1 MKKKL
6 FSTIL
11 VVMLALSMALSVSAA
26 PQTFVLDDAGLL
38 TQQEAAEL
46 SGTLSRLSDTY
57 DAQIVVVTIPSAE
70 GNDPDAVVDYFY
82 DNMGIGYGEGL
93 DGVLLLGCMDP
104 REYRILSNGYCGSA
118 INTGAIDDI
127 GNAIVNDLTD
137 GDYAEAFGGFADKCE
152 YYLDGYLN
160 GFPFDFGIS
169 IGIALLIGV
178 LVGQIVGKVLKGQ
191 LKTVRREHRAQN
203 YVKSGSLTLTEQ
215 RDTFLYRDVKRI
227 KKATDSNSNTRSSGG
242 SSRSTGGG
250 SF

>member
-26 PQTFVLDDAGLL
+26 PKTFVLDDAGLL

-70 GNDPDAVVDYFY
+70 GNDPDSIVEYFY
-82 DNMGIGYGEGL
+82 DNMGIGYGENL
-93 DGVLLLGCMDP
+93 DGVLLLVCMDP
-104 REYRILSNGYCGSA
+104 REYRILSNGYCGTA

-127 GNAIVNDLTD
+127 GNAIVSDLTD
-137 GDYAEAFGGFADKCE
+137 GNYAEAFGGFADKCE

-191 LKTVRREHRAQN
+191 LKTVHRVNQAKN
-203 YVKSGSLTLTEQ
+203 YVKPGSMNLQTQ
-215 RDTFLYRDVKRI
+215 NDVFLYRDIRRTPKPR
-227 KKATDSNSNTRSSGG
+227 DNNTRSSSGG

>member
-26 PQTFVLDDAGLL
+26 TDAFVYDEAGLL

-46 SGTLSRLSDTY
+46 SGTLSRISDTY

-70 GNDPDAVVDYFY
+70 GNDPDAIVEYFY
-82 DNMGIGYGEGL
+82 DNMGIGYGENH
-93 DGVLLLGCMDP
+93 DGVLLLICMDP
-104 REYRILSNGYCGSA
+104 REYRILSNGYAGV
-118 INTGAIDDI
+118 AIDSNTINNI
-127 GNAIVNDLTD
+127 GNEIASDLTD
-137 GDYAEAFGGFADKCE
+137 GDYADAFNGFAEQCA

-191 LKTVRREHRAQN
+191 LKTVHRVNQAKN
-203 YVKSGSLTLTEQ
+203 YVKPGSLTLTEQ

-227 KKATDSNSNTRSSGG
+227 KKDTDSNSNTRSSSG
-242 SSRSTGGG
+242 SSRSVGGG

>member
-26 PQTFVLDDAGLL
+26 PKTFVLDDAGLL

-46 SGTLSRLSDTY
+46 SGILSRLSDTY

-70 GNDPDAVVDYFY
+70 GDDPDSIVEYFY
-82 DNMGIGYGEGL
+82 DNMGIGYGENL
-93 DGVLLLGCMDP
+93 DGVLLLVCMDP
-104 REYRILSNGYCGSA
+104 REYRILSNGYCGTA
-118 INTGAIDDI
+118 INTEAIDDI
-127 GNAIVNDLTD
+127 GNAIVSDLS
-137 GDYAEAFGGFADKCE
+137 GGNYAEAFGGFADKCE

-191 LKTVRREHRAQN
+191 LKTVHRVNQAKN

-215 RDTFLYRDVKRI
+215 RDIFLYRDVKKI
-227 KKATDSNSNTRSSGG
+227 KKDTDSNSNTRSSGG

>member
-26 PQTFVLDDAGLL
+26 PKTFVLDDAGLL

-70 GNDPDAVVDYFY
+70 GDDPDSIVEYFY
-82 DNMGIGYGEGL
+82 DNMGIGYGENY
-93 DGVLLLGCMDP
+93 DGVLLLVCMDP
-104 REYRILSNGYCGSA
+104 REYRILSYGYCGTA

-127 GNAIVNDLTD
+127 GNAIVSDLTD
-137 GDYAEAFGGFADKCE
+137 GNYAEAFSGFADKCE

-191 LKTVRREHRAQN
+191 LKTVHRVNQAKN
-203 YVKSGSLTLTEQ
+203 YVKPGSMNLQTQ
-215 RDTFLYRDVKRI
+215 NDVFLYRDIRRTPKPR
-227 KKATDSNSNTRSSGG
+227 DNNTRSSSGG

>member
-1 MKKKL
+1 MKKRL
-6 FSTIL
+6 FSAIL
-11 VVMLALSMALSVSAA
+11 VLMLLVTMAVSVSAA
-26 PQTFVLDDAGLL
+26 TDAFVYDEAELL
-38 TQQEAAEL
+38 TEGERAEL
-46 SGTLSRLSDTY
+46 ANRLHKLSDTY
-57 DAQIVVVTIPSAE
+57 NAQIVVVTIPSAE
-70 GNDPDAVVDYFY
+70 GNDPDAVVEYFY
-82 DNMGIGYGEGL
+82 DNMGIGYGEDL
-93 DGVLLLGCMDP
+93 DGVLLLVCMDP

-152 YYLDGYLN
+152 YYLDGHLN

-215 RDTFLYRDVKRI
+215 SDTFLYRDVRKI
-227 KKATDSNSNTRSSGG
+227 KKDTNSGTRSSGG
-242 SSRSTGGG
+242 SSRSIGGG

>member
-26 PQTFVLDDAGLL
+26 PKTFVLDDAGLL

-70 GNDPDAVVDYFY
+70 GNDPDSIVEYFY
-82 DNMGIGYGEGL
+82 DNMGIGYGENY
-93 DGVLLLGCMDP
+93 DGVLLLVCMDP
-104 REYRILSNGYCGSA
+104 REYRILSNGYCAAA

-127 GNAIVNDLTD
+127 GNAIVSDLTD
-137 GDYAEAFGGFADKCE
+137 GNYAEAFSGFADKCE

-191 LKTVRREHRAQN
+191 LKTVHRVNQAKN
-203 YVKSGSLTLTEQ
+203 YVKPGSMNLQTQ
-215 RDTFLYRDVKRI
+215 NDVFLYRDIRRTPKPR
-227 KKATDSNSNTRSSGG
+227 DNNTRSSSGG

>member
-26 PQTFVLDDAGLL
+26 PKTFVLDDAGLL

-70 GNDPDAVVDYFY
+70 GDDPDSIVEYFY
-82 DNMGIGYGEGL
+82 DNMGIGYGENL
-93 DGVLLLGCMDP
+93 DGVLLLVCMDP
-104 REYRILSNGYCGSA
+104 REYRILSNGYCAAA

-127 GNAIVNDLTD
+127 GNAIVSDLTD

-191 LKTVRREHRAQN
+191 LKTVHRVNQAKS
-203 YVKSGSLTLTEQ
+203 YVKPGSMKLIEQ
-215 RDTFLYRDVKRI
+215 RDTFLYRDVKKI

-242 SSRSTGGG
+242 SSRSVGGG

>member
-1 MKKKL
+1 MKKRL
-6 FSTIL
+6 FSAIL
-11 VVMLALSMALSVSAA
+11 VLMLLLSMAVSVSAA
-26 PQTFVLDDAGLL
+26 TDAFVYDEAGLL
-38 TQQEAAEL
+38 TEGERADLANRL
-46 SGTLSRLSDTY
+46 HKLSDTY
-57 DAQIVVVTIPSAE
+57 NAQIVVVTIPSAE
-70 GNDPDAVVDYFY
+70 GNDPDAVVEYFY
-82 DNMGIGYGEGL
+82 DNMGIGYGEDL
-93 DGVLLLGCMDP
+93 DGVLLLVCMDP

-127 GNAIVNDLTD
+127 GNAIVNDLSD
-137 GDYAEAFGGFADKCE
+137 GDYAEAFDSFADKCE
-152 YYLDGYLN
+152 YYLDGHLN

-215 RDTFLYRDVKRI
+215 SDTFLYRDVRKI
-227 KKATDSNSNTRSSGG
+227 KKDTNSGTRSSGG
-242 SSRSTGGG
+242 SSRSIGGG

>member
-26 PQTFVLDDAGLL
+26 PKTFVLDDAGLL

-70 GNDPDAVVDYFY
+70 GNDPDSIVEYFY
-82 DNMGIGYGEGL
+82 DNMGIGYGENY
-93 DGVLLLGCMDP
+93 DGVLLLVCMDP
-104 REYRILSNGYCGSA
+104 REYRILSNGYCAAA

-127 GNAIVNDLTD
+127 GNAIVNDLSG
-137 GDYAEAFGGFADKCE
+137 GDYAEAFEGIADKCE

-191 LKTVRREHRAQN
+191 LKTVHRVNQAKN
-203 YVKSGSLTLTEQ
+203 YVKPGSMNLQTQ
-215 RDTFLYRDVKRI
+215 NDVFLYRDIRRTPKPR
-227 KKATDSNSNTRSSGG
+227 DNNTRSSSGG
-242 SSRSTGGG
+242 SSRSVGGG

>member
-6 FSTIL
+6 FSTFL

-26 PQTFVLDDAGLL
+26 PKTFVLDDAGLL

-70 GNDPDAVVDYFY
+70 GNDPDSIVEYFY
-82 DNMGIGYGEGL
+82 DNMGIGYGENL
-93 DGVLLLGCMDP
+93 DGVLLLVCMDP
-104 REYRILSNGYCGSA
+104 REYRILSYGYCGTA

-127 GNAIVNDLTD
+127 GNAIVSDLS
-137 GDYAEAFGGFADKCE
+137 GGIYAEAFGGFADKCE
-152 YYLDGYLN
+152 YYLDGHLN

-191 LKTVRREHRAQN
+191 LKTVHRVNQAKN
-203 YVKSGSLTLTEQ
+203 YVKPGSMNLQTQ
-215 RDTFLYRDVKRI
+215 NDVFLYRDIRRTPKPR
-227 KKATDSNSNTRSSGG
+227 DNNTRSSSGG